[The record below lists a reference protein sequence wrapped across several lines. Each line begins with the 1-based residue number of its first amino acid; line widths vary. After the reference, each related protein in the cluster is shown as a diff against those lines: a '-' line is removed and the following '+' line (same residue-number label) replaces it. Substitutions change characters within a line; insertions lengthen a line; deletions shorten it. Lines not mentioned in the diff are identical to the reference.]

1 MQHAVAT
8 VRIDIEEENTALK
21 RSTVGLLLV
30 LSSHALAAES
40 NDDPTFNGIVA
51 RATCFVRTATV
62 CKAASCEQVVRGCQ
76 GDLCGTLSLLL
87 KARTYELD
95 AGRQPLEITG
105 LSAAELG
112 KPLWVKFQIKLQ
124 GNPGEGRLTVRPD
137 RMGGYATSAVVYF
150 PTNGDAS
157 GRSFSLF
164 NFDCER
170 LPDDP

>member
-1 MQHAVAT
+1 M
-8 VRIDIEEENTALK
+8 LK
-21 RSTVGLLLV
+21 RSIVGLLLV

-62 CKAASCEQVVRGCQ
+62 CKAASCEQVIHGCQ
-76 GDLCGTLSLLL
+76 GDLCGTLSLFLE
-87 KARTYELD
+87 ARTYELD
-95 AGRQPLEITG
+95 DGRQPLEITG
-105 LSAAELG
+105 VSAAEVG
-112 KPLWVKFQIKLQ
+112 KPLWVKFQVKLQ

-137 RMGGYATSAVVYF
+137 RLSGYETSAVVYF

-164 NFDCER
+164 TFECER
-170 LPDDP
+170 RQDDP